1 MKKVLIVL
9 TAGVFLPVAVMAQE
23 IEAGVSVYDANSDRY
38 YSFEEI
44 HAAYPTA
51 TRDAVARAD
60 SNKDGIV
67 VARELANAVA
77 SGYFARS

>member
-1 MKKVLIVL
+1 MI
-9 TAGVFLPVAVMAQE
+9 PAVTMAQE

-51 TRDAVARAD
+51 TRAAVARAD
-60 SNKDGIV
+60 RNGDGII
-67 VARELANAVA
+67 VARELAKAVRQ
-77 SGYFARS
+77 GYFVRS